1 MVWVNGSPM
10 PPEPHAEPVEERSP
24 AAFACTQEVAELPR
38 PETMRLVVEARPTLS
53 TENSVVV
60 AEAVLEP
67 IANNVV
73 LVEPLFA
80 WTDSFAHGEE
90 DAIPI
95 VPAVA
100 SVNAVEVAGSVP

>member
-1 MVWVNGSPM
+1 
-10 PPEPHAEPVEERSP
+10 
-24 AAFACTQEVAELPR
+24 
-38 PETMRLVVEARPTLS
+38 MRLVVEARPTLS

-100 SVNAVEVAGSVP
+100 SVNAVEVAGRFPKSMPPMLRVLLLLALGKKVL

>member
-1 MVWVNGSPM
+1 M

-24 AAFACTQEVAELPR
+24 DAFACTQEVAELPR

-60 AEAVLEP
+60 AEDVLEP
-67 IANNVV
+67 IGNNAV

-80 WTDSFAHGEE
+80 WTDSVPHGVVE
-90 DAIPI
+90 AMPI
-95 VPAVA
+95 APVVG
-100 SVNAVEVAGSVP
+100 SWNAVEVAGSVP